1 MLINGGEVECIY
13 RHIFFAILGD
23 CYDSKFIKKFENLLT
38 QDLSLNF
45 TVSIINKLKLSLE
58 DSQNE

>member
-1 MLINGGEVECIY
+1 MLGGEIDCMY

-23 CYDSKFIKKFENLLT
+23 CYDSKFIKESEKLLT
-38 QDLSLNF
+38 QDFSLNF
-45 TVSIINKLKLSLE
+45 TVSIINKIKLSLE